1 MGFVQI
7 ISFRTDQYD
16 EFAELEQQWLEDT
29 EGSRTVVR
37 QQTLVDRHDPRH
49 HLAVVEF
56 ASYESAMANSGLP
69 ETDALAQK
77 LASMTE
83 GAEFG
88 DYDVVTVHDVRRQ
101 LAAALRE
108 SMASG
113 TMLPGTVRDDV
124 AFEGLWPHAV
134 ARATG
139 SDLLEAALKD
149 EAPSRTFDRWD
160 VTVTETGFVAEYSY
174 RTHGEVSYLSVGLV
188 LATVEGGRVSKIV
201 VTCGGSWDAEAE
213 ARILGTDAVVA
224 S

>member
-7 ISFRTDQYD
+7 ISFRTDRYD
-16 EFAELEQQWLEDT
+16 EYAALEQQWLEDT

-37 QQTLVDRHDPRH
+37 QQTLVDRNDPRH
-49 HLAVVEF
+49 HVAVVEF

-69 ETDALAQK
+69 QTDALARK
-77 LASMTE
+77 LTAMTE

-108 SMASG
+108 SMATG
-113 TMLPGTVRDDV
+113 HVLPGTLRDDA

-134 ARATG
+134 ARGTG
-139 SDLLEAALKD
+139 PAYLEHALHE
-149 EAPSRTFDRWD
+149 EAPSRTFERWD

-174 RTHGEVSYLSVGLV
+174 RTQGEVSYLSMGVV
-188 LATVEGGRVSKIV
+188 VATVEGGRISRLV

-213 ARILGTDAVVA
+213 ATILGNAAVA